1 MPELSFSSR
10 LAQRRGRRHNLG
22 MRGLVLFALLVVT
35 SPALAQYWGHYA
47 NARFGYEID
56 VPPDFAGQGESDNG
70 DGQLFYRLG
79 AEQELAIWGGHL
91 LESFEAEVAQRQS
104 FASAE
109 HWALTYQASTPQW
122 AVFSGQRDHRIF
134 YQRMIAL
141 CDETSYAAYR
151 VEYNIRDLADMN
163 AIIDGLN
170 RSLQATSC

>member
-1 MPELSFSSR
+1 
-10 LAQRRGRRHNLG
+10 
-22 MRGLVLFALLVVT
+22 MRGLVLFALLLVT
-35 SPALAQYWGHYA
+35 FPALAQYWDHYA

-56 VPPDFAGQGESDNG
+56 VPPDFVGQGASDNG
-70 DGQLFYRLG
+70 DGQLFYRLR
-79 AEQELAIWGGHL
+79 AEQELAIWGGQL
-91 LESFEAEVAQRQS
+91 LESFESEVAQRQS

-109 HWALTYQASTPQW
+109 NWALTYQASTPQW

-141 CDETSYAAYR
+141 CDEASYAAYR

-170 RSLQATSC
+170 RSLQATGC